1 MPNTTTDIPMSVNQ
15 LAFHCTVA
23 RHGTV
28 ALDVSIAKAAGFTA
42 LEMSGAKL
50 QKYFDVGFTGDDLR
64 ALLGGLD
71 VPGIGYLRDIERTG
85 ALYPELM
92 AEARQLFALAA
103 AAGAR
108 GVQVLTGPIN
118 VQAVLDHRDGQAPRH
133 YSGLLALDLEAQK
146 RITAS
151 NLGDLAD
158 LAAQFDLLLYLEALA
173 WTPMTGIG
181 QQIELIE
188 RAGCPNVK
196 MVIDFW
202 HCYTSGDTPADIARM
217 NKDHIYGVHVCDSLP
232 FDGGIPN
239 EDVLRDV
246 PTGQG
251 VLDLQDW
258 VDAVKATGYQG
269 WWSCELFCL
278 KQHQGDSFA
287 IAREHYR
294 LLDDLVNA

>member
-1 MPNTTTDIPMSVNQ
+1 MSVNE

-28 ALDVSIAKAAGFTA
+28 ALDVTIARAAGFSA

-50 QKYFDVGFTGDDLR
+50 QKYFDAGYTRDALR
-64 ALLGGLD
+64 ALLGELS
-71 VPGIGYLRDIERTG
+71 VPGIGYLRDIERSG

-92 AEARQLFALAA
+92 GEARQLFSLAA
-103 AAGAR
+103 AAGAK

-118 VQAVLDHRDGQAPRH
+118 VQAVIDHRQGHEPRF
-133 YSGLLALDLEAQK
+133 YQGLLALDLEEQK

-151 NLGDLAD
+151 NLRDLAD
-158 LAAQFDLLLYLEALA
+158 LAAEFDLILYLEALA

-181 QQIELIE
+181 HQVELIE
-188 RAGCPNVK
+188 RAERANVK

-217 NKDHIYGVHVCDSLP
+217 DKAYIYGVHVCDSLP

-251 VLDLQDW
+251 VLDLQEW
-258 VDAVKATGYQG
+258 VQAVKATGYQG

-287 IAREHYR
+287 VAREHYK
-294 LLDDLVNA
+294 LLDDLVNG